1 MIGFEVKINNDI
13 PIKIASQSSQLFLTV
28 IESNVLLLI
37 SGTDLSGNRVKWP
50 NQILKSGDKVN
61 IKVKDIQ
68 CIDEPSEIKEQNID
82 YIKERYLD
90 LKAEL
95 ENKGLI

>member
-1 MIGFEVKINNDI
+1 MIGFEVKINNDT
-13 PIKIASQSSQLFLTV
+13 PIKIASQSSQLFITV
-28 IESNVLLLI
+28 TESNVLLLI
-37 SGTDLSGNRVKWP
+37 SGTDFSWNRLKWP
-50 NQILKSGDKVN
+50 DHILKAGDKVN

-68 CIDEPSEIKEQNID
+68 CIDEPSEIEERDID
-82 YIKERYLD
+82 YIKERYLG